1 MESDKEEKEDF
12 SIAQKLLFFCFN
24 LLFLPF
30 CEKSTF
36 SRFREAAKYRR
47 IIGRVLFGSR
57 VTKTSRIHTNSKHH
71 HPRPP
76 REWTARL

>member
-36 SRFREAAKYRR
+36 FTIPRSRK
-47 IIGRVLFGSR
+47 V
-57 VTKTSRIHTNSKHH
+57 
-71 HPRPP
+71 
-76 REWTARL
+76 